1 MGITAIEKEIEQY
14 ILSNLKE
21 RFNLPAEK
29 ISISETHPLNFP
41 ADARIF
47 RAEKRGSYG
56 NIYYNYIL
64 VNGKFYCSIDENN
77 FSQLLATEKFT
88 SRPRWNPHQF
98 ATLFLHLVVRE
109 LRLVES
115 PSDISKSSDEAFNS
129 RIAKITS
136 PSLEIVDNAIE
147 ARFWSYQARYKR
159 LDYWQIHI
167 DSDYQMTYER
177 LPEPK

>member
-129 RIAKITS
+129 RIAKITA

-147 ARFWSYQARYKR
+147 AHFWSYQARYKR